1 MVTIG
6 SMKTHANHS
15 MLIDHLGGT
24 TEVAKLCDVRTQ
36 AVSKWKKQG
45 IPKARLMFL
54 EAVRP
59 DAPWHVIRPSKG
71 EAT

>member
-1 MVTIG
+1 MVTIDF
-6 SMKTHANHS
+6 MKTHANHS

-36 AVSKWKKQG
+36 AVSKWRKSG
-45 IPKARLMFL
+45 IPRARLMFL

-59 DAPWHVIRPSKG
+59 DAPWHIIRSGKG
-71 EAT
+71 QAA